1 MIEGFPQGD
10 KNKEKPWRLRTQ
22 NCIKS
27 AVYGGESI
35 SWKPDELVTE
45 HRGETTLCLIRQKVV
60 GKMGLRFSPPFAC
73 LLVTLSISSI
83 SDW

>member
-10 KNKEKPWRLRTQ
+10 KNKEKPWRLRSQ

-35 SWKPDELVTE
+35 SWKPDELV
-45 HRGETTLCLIRQKVV
+45 
-60 GKMGLRFSPPFAC
+60 
-73 LLVTLSISSI
+73 
-83 SDW
+83 